1 MISRFYCWSLSNV
14 IWLMMIAVILWALI
28 GYATRKN
35 KKAEK
40 YWRYINMALCISSCF
55 LIIKMTLL
63 GRTVGERTLILM
75 PFYTFT
81 TMSYNNEALRTLL
94 MNVILFLPLGLTLP
108 YVKKE
113 KKSHKWIHCI
123 LLGCVLSIGVE
134 LLQYCFALGQAEM
147 DDVICNTLG
156 CALGVTADMMAEMAS
171 LVKKNEI

>member
-1 MISRFYCWSLSNV
+1 
-14 IWLMMIAVILWALI
+14 
-28 GYATRKN
+28 
-35 KKAEK
+35 
-40 YWRYINMALCISSCF
+40 MALCISSCF

-63 GRTVGERTLILM
+63 GRTVGERALILM

-113 KKSHKWIHCI
+113 KKSHKWIYCI
-123 LLGCVLSIGVE
+123 LAGCVLSIGVE

-156 CALGVTADMMAEMAS
+156 CALGVTADMMAGGKAGTDPR
-171 LVKKNEI
+171 KKK

>member
-1 MISRFYCWSLSNV
+1 
-14 IWLMMIAVILWALI
+14 
-28 GYATRKN
+28 
-35 KKAEK
+35 
-40 YWRYINMALCISSCF
+40 MALCISSCF

-75 PFYTFT
+75 SFYTFT

-113 KKSHKWIHCI
+113 KNHRKWIYCI
-123 LLGCVLSIGVE
+123 LAGCVLSIGVE
-134 LLQYCFALGQAEM
+134 FLQYCFALGQAET

-156 CALGVTADMMAEMAS
+156 CALGVTADIMAEMAN
-171 LVKKNEI
+171 LVKCLSGTSADEILEKLK